1 VRIDMKYGKTGL
13 AVDLGPDLEIDVIRK
28 KAMPVLADAEA
39 GVASAW
45 ENPVGCGPLYE
56 EARRCKSACILI
68 CDITRPV
75 PNGIVLPSLVKEL
88 LAAGIAPGSVTI
100 LVATGLHRPNLGEEL
115 REVIGSDWVMETVS
129 VVNHYAR
136 NDEDHRH
143 LGDVSGIPV
152 RIDRRFL
159 DADLRIAVGL
169 VEPHFMAGY
178 SGGRKLVAP
187 GVAHEETIRMLHAAG
202 ILEDCRA
209 ANCILEGNPL
219 HNAQMAILGMAG
231 ECFAVNCVI
240 DEERRLSCVN
250 FGAMVASHLDAVAFV
265 RPYAEIPVKRKYLTV
280 LTSAAG
286 YPLDKNYYQ
295 TVKGMVGAMDIVA
308 DGGTLIITSECS
320 EGLGSAEYAAA
331 QERLLGLGSERLL
344 AELLG
349 KRSAAVDEWQ
359 TEMQVRAMKKARV
372 WLYTEGLSPDE
383 RRLTGV
389 RIVSAVEAAV
399 GESVAMHGERRIA
412 VIPEGPYVIP
422 VYQGP

>member
-1 VRIDMKYGKTGL
+1 MKYGKTGL
-13 AVDLGPDLEIDVIRK
+13 TVDLGPDLEIDVIRK
-28 KAMPVLADAEA
+28 KAMPVVGDPEKCVAAAWKKPIGCFPLA
-39 GVASAW
+39 
-45 ENPVGCGPLYE
+45 E

-75 PNGIVLPSLVKEL
+75 PNGIVLPGLVKEL
-88 LAAGIAPGSVTI
+88 LAAGIKPEAVTV
-100 LVATGLHRPNLGEEL
+100 LVATGLHRPNLGDEL
-115 REVIGSDWVMETVS
+115 REVVGSDWVMETVS
-129 VVNHYAR
+129 IVNHYAR
-136 NDEDHRH
+136 DDEDHRY

-152 RIDRRFL
+152 RVDCRFL

-219 HNAQMAILGMAG
+219 HDAQLAILGMVG
-231 ECFAVNCVI
+231 KCFAVNCVI
-240 DEERRLSCVN
+240 DEERRVSYVN
-250 FGAMVASHLDAVAFV
+250 FGAMEASHLDAVGFV
-265 RPYAEIPVKRKYLTV
+265 RPYAEIPVNRKYGTV

-308 DGGTLIITSECS
+308 DGGTLIIVSECS

-331 QERLLGLGSERLL
+331 QERLLGLGPERFL
-344 AELLG
+344 AELLE
-349 KRSAAVDEWQ
+349 KRSAAVDEWE
-359 TEMQVRAMKKARV
+359 TEMQVRVMKKASI
-372 WLYTEGLSPDE
+372 WLYTKGLSPEE

-389 RIVSAVEAAV
+389 RIVPAVEAAV
-399 GESVAMHGERRIA
+399 GESVAMQGERRVA

-422 VYQGP
+422 VYRGL